1 MEKLFG
7 LSMNSIAAC
16 LGSVLIIVLFA
27 LALVAWRSRVM
38 FKLGLR
44 PIPRRRAQSTLI
56 VLGLMLATLII
67 TAAFVTG
74 DTLSHTIRSLVIDE
88 LGEIDETIRLGSGG
102 RSYASRSAVE
112 TFFKF
117 SRYEELAAE
126 LSGYE
131 PIDAIVPAIQES
143 IPAVNT
149 TRRRSERSLQIVAV
163 RPEDAAF
170 VGAGDLADSTSNALR
185 LDDLGPHEV
194 YLNAPAAES
203 LDAAPGD
210 ELKLYTGPKPTTVY
224 IRAIATTGENPQLF
238 ISLKRAQAL
247 FDQLGRINII
257 LISNVGDALKGAELT
272 HEVTAHLR
280 GLLTDKVVAAQ
291 IFEMLNQDSVAIDA
305 LREAAADQRGN
316 TQQDLL
322 KLADGLASPK
332 LTDETRNLLA
342 DEGLTAQVQSILA
355 DADWRSQA
363 ARDRLEDLF
372 ADLSELGV
380 YDIKRDNLDQGELA
394 ASAFTTIFVVTGL
407 FGIAAGLLLIFL
419 IFVMLAAERKSEMG
433 MTRAIGG
440 QRGHLVQ
447 MFVFE
452 GTAYDLAA
460 AAVGVALGVGTGF
473 LVALT
478 LGSAFAESGLT
489 IRPYMTGRSLV
500 VSYSLGMLVTFTTVL
515 FSAYRVSRL
524 NIVAAIRD
532 LPEPPHPPSH
542 LRDRLLAPFH
552 RLIDGFRHLRRGRI
566 IRALWTWFVGIPL
579 SLLGVV
585 WLGFTTGPLTLL
597 LGLLMTL
604 AGLQSSTGAT
614 YSLGV
619 SFAIIGAG
627 LTLRG
632 LLSLVLKK
640 RPGLTDRIAFT
651 LIGLG
656 LTIFWSLP
664 EDAFGVTQE
673 FSYGAE
679 MFFISGILLVAGAVM
694 VVMYNADLLLRA
706 ILSLLGGARHL
717 APVLRMAIAFP
728 LANRFRTGLTV
739 GMFAIVVFS
748 VIFMA
753 TMFKVNEAYFENI
766 DALTGGFD
774 LRANTNDT
782 NPVPDLES
790 AIASSPYVRP
800 SDYEVVAAES
810 TLAVEM
816 RQGNDRWKTYLV
828 RGVDGAYLNNIGYDM
843 AVMAEGYHSAAE
855 VWQAVRDRPGYAVID
870 RYGVP
875 SRQSTSIIIG
885 GPEFRLEGIYFEDE
899 TMPPMV
905 VEVREPRT
913 GATFKVT
920 IIGVLATEAYAAF
933 NVYTSQ
939 ATLDH
944 ALPFALS
951 PTTHYL
957 RLANSANPKL
967 ASLALENAFL
977 KHGLQSTVLAQEI
990 KDGQKSQRAI
1000 EYLLQGF
1007 LTLGLV
1013 VGVAALGVI
1022 STRAVVERRQQIG
1035 MLRALGFQRE
1045 MVAWSFMI
1053 ESSFVA
1059 LLGIG
1064 LGAAL
1069 ALIPAYHM
1077 INSMTSDLPGLR
1089 FQVPWGVMSI
1099 VIGLAYGMAL
1109 LTTWLP
1115 AVQASRVSPAEA
1127 LRYE

>member
-1 MEKLFG
+1 
-7 LSMNSIAAC
+7 MNSIAAC
-16 LGSVLIIVLFA
+16 LGSALIIVLFA

-102 RSYASRSAVE
+102 RSYASRSTAE

-117 SRYEELAAE
+117 SRYEELATE

-163 RPEDAAF
+163 RTEDAAF
-170 VGAGDLADSTSNALR
+170 VGAGDLADSTGNALR

-194 YLNAPAAES
+194 YLNTPAAES

-210 ELKLYTGPKPTTVY
+210 ELKLYTGQKPTTVY
-224 IRAIATTGENPQLF
+224 VRAIATTGENPQMF

-247 FDQLGRINII
+247 FDQPGKINII
-257 LISNVGDALKGAELT
+257 LISNVGDALEGAELSS
-272 HEVTAHLR
+272 EVTARLR

-291 IFEMLNQDSVAIDA
+291 IFEMLNQDSTAIGA
-305 LREAAADQRGN
+305 LREAAADQQGN
-316 TQQDLL
+316 TQTDLL
-322 KLADGLASPK
+322 KLADGLSAPK
-332 LTDETRNLLA
+332 LSDETRNLLA
-342 DEGLTAQVQSILA
+342 DEGLAAQVQSILA
-355 DADWRSQA
+355 DADWRSEA

-460 AAVGVALGVGTGF
+460 AAVGVALGAGTGF

-478 LGSAFAESGLT
+478 LGSAFAESGLA

-500 VSYSLGMLVTFTTVL
+500 VSYALGMLVTFTTVL
-515 FSAYRVSRL
+515 FSANRVSRL

-532 LPEPPHPPSH
+532 LPEPLHSPTH
-542 LRDRLLAPFH
+542 LRDRLLSPFH
-552 RLIDGFRHLRRGRI
+552 RFVEGFRHLRRWRI
-566 IRALWTWFVGIPL
+566 FRALWTWIVGIPV
-579 SLLGVV
+579 SLLGVL
-585 WLGFTTGPLTLL
+585 WLGFATGPLTFL
-597 LGLLMTL
+597 LGAVLLP
-604 AGLQSSTGAT
+604 AGIRDAVASS
-614 YSLGV
+614 YSLGA
-619 SFAIIGAG
+619 SFIIIGAG
-627 LTLRG
+627 MMLRRG
-632 LLSLVLKK
+632 LALVFRQRLELSE
-640 RPGLTDRIAFT
+640 RIAFT
-651 LIGLG
+651 LMGAGLVA
-656 LTIFWSLP
+656 FWSLP
-664 EDAFGVTQE
+664 FDALITKTFQAGP
-673 FSYGAE
+673 E

-717 APVLRMAIAFP
+717 APVLRMAIAYP

-800 SDYEVVAAES
+800 SDYEVVAAQS

-816 RQGNDRWKTYLV
+816 RQGTDRWKTYIV
-828 RGVDGAYLNNIGYDM
+828 NGVDDAYLNNIGYDM

-855 VWQAVRDRPGYAVID
+855 VWQAVRDHPGYAVID

-875 SRQSTSIIIG
+875 SRQSTSIVIG
-885 GPEFRLEGIYFEDE
+885 GPEFRLKDIYFEDK
-899 TMPPMV
+899 TMPPTV
-905 VEVREPRT
+905 VEVHEPRT
-913 GATFKVT
+913 GATFKVA
-920 IIGVLATEAYAAF
+920 IIGVLATEAYVSF

-939 ATLDH
+939 ATLDD
-944 ALPFALS
+944 ALPFVLS
-951 PTTHYL
+951 PTTHYI
-957 RLANSANPKL
+957 RLADSADPKS
-967 ASLALENAFL
+967 ASLTLENAFL

-1064 LGAAL
+1064 LGAVL

-1077 INSMTSDLPGLR
+1077 VNSMIADLPGLH

-1099 VIGLAYGMAL
+1099 VVGLAYGMAL